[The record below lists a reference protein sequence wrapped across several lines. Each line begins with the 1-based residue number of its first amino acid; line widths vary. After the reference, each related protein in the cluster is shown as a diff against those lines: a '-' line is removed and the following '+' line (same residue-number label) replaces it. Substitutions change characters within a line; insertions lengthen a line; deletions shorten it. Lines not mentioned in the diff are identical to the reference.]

1 MVAELAADESGAMD
15 NATPTTDTG
24 AEQPPGGE
32 TGSETA
38 GQPAGQPASGPRVT
52 RDEIKDLGRL
62 RRSVTDRHIAG
73 VAGGIARHLDIDP
86 IIVRVALVVG
96 VFFGGAGLL
105 LYVAGW
111 ILVPEEGTDDE
122 PLGLDRRSRTIALG
136 GVGVLALI
144 AALGDWAGAFWFP
157 WPLAILAALA
167 VWFLHRQGT
176 DRDGAGAPAPHGQ
189 PYGSSY
195 GEAYGQPH
203 ADPYADTYTDPYAD
217 PSAGPYGDTYGG
229 SGAGAYGP
237 PAAPGGWDR
246 GGYARA
252 RRPRN
257 PRKRGPIL
265 FGFTLALIALAEGVL
280 GVVDV
285 AGVEVADSAYP
296 ALALGLV
303 AAMLVVG
310 SFWGR
315 AGGLIALGL
324 VAALVTAAATAS
336 SSFPED
342 RLAYAPTS
350 ADEVR
355 DAYDLGG
362 GELTLDLSRVSDV
375 DALDGRDVMIDGV
388 GGRVEVVVP
397 DGMDVTVRTDLVAGD
412 SRVFDERRDGF
423 DVNLD
428 GFLDGGDEV
437 PDMSITIDL
446 VAGEVIVRE
455 AA

>member
-1 MVAELAADESGAMD
+1 MVGAASADESGAMD
-15 NATPTTDTG
+15 NASPAPDTD
-24 AEQPPGGE
+24 AEQPSP
-32 TGSETA
+32 
-38 GQPAGQPASGPRVT
+38 GQPAPGQPASGRPSSGPRVT
-52 RDEIKDLGRL
+52 RDEMKDLGRL

-122 PLGLDRRSRTIALG
+122 PLGLDRRSRAIALA

-167 VWFLHRQGT
+167 VWFLHRQGSGPQT
-176 DRDGAGAPAPHGQ
+176 APGAAPG
-189 PYGSSY
+189 SY
-195 GEAYGQPH
+195 GETYGQ
-203 ADPYADTYTDPYAD
+203 
-217 PSAGPYGDTYGG
+217 GYGETYGQG
-229 SGAGAYGP
+229 YGETYGP
-237 PAAPGGWDR
+237 PADPGGWD
-246 GGYARA
+246 GYARGP
-252 RRPRN
+252 RPRN

-265 FGFTLALIALAEGVL
+265 FFFTLALIALAEGVL

-285 AGVEVADSAYP
+285 AGVDVADSAYP
-296 ALALGLV
+296 ALALGITAL
-303 AAMLVVG
+303 MLVVG
-310 SFWGR
+310 SVWGR

-342 RLAYAPTS
+342 RLSYAPTS

-355 DAYDLGG
+355 DSYDLGG
-362 GELTLDLSRVSDV
+362 GELTLDLSGVSDV
-375 DALDGRDVMIDGV
+375 DALDGRDVTIDGV

-423 DVNLD
+423 DVNVD
-428 GFLDGGDEV
+428 GFRDGGDEV
-437 PDMSITIDL
+437 PDMSISIDL

>member
-1 MVAELAADESGAMD
+1 MVAAPSADESGAMD
-15 NATPTTDTG
+15 NASPTTDTDAG
-24 AEQPPGGE
+24 QPPGDQP
-32 TGSETA
+32 SS
-38 GQPAGQPASGPRVT
+38 GQPSSGPRVT

-111 ILVPEEGTDDE
+111 MLVPEEGTDDE

-167 VWFLHRQGT
+167 VWFLHRQG
-176 DRDGAGAPAPHGQ
+176 
-189 PYGSSY
+189 
-195 GEAYGQPH
+195 
-203 ADPYADTYTDPYAD
+203 
-217 PSAGPYGDTYGG
+217 GG
-229 SGAGAYGP
+229 SAPRTAREPYDGSYAGTYDPAHAETYPETYAPGTTAYGP
-237 PAAPGGWDR
+237 PTGPGGWDSS
-246 GGYARA
+246 GYARA
-252 RRPRN
+252 PRPRN

-265 FGFTLALIALAEGVL
+265 FLFTLALIALAEGVL

-285 AGVEVADSAYP
+285 AGVDVADSAYP
-296 ALALGLV
+296 ALALGITAL
-303 AAMLVVG
+303 MLVVG
-310 SFWGR
+310 SVWGR

-342 RLAYAPTS
+342 RLSYAPTS

-355 DAYDLGG
+355 DSYDLGG
-362 GELTLDLSRVSDV
+362 GELTLDLSGVSDV
-375 DALDGRDVMIDGV
+375 DALDGRDVTIDGV

-423 DVNLD
+423 DVNVD
-428 GFLDGGDEV
+428 GFRDGGDEV
-437 PDMSITIDL
+437 PDMSISIDL